1 MSHQLEL
8 LKYHYNHKTNT
19 YTREK
24 SLYHIIKS
32 HRYIIR
38 EKTGVGKY
46 KILASYSNLQLAIT
60 CLQSM
65 KKITNKN
72 NLYLLEYVTIDKNKK
87 VINIEYSDKIF
98 LKNILLILVLT
109 LILIIFWYLFIL

>member
-24 SLYHIIKS
+24 SPYHIIKS
-32 HRYIIR
+32 HGYIIR

-46 KILASYSNLQLAIT
+46 KILASYSNLQLSIT

-72 NLYLLEYVTIDKNKK
+72 NLYLLEYVTVDKSKK
-87 VINIEYSDKIF
+87 VINIEHSDKIF
-98 LKNILLILVLT
+98 FKNILLILVLT
-109 LILIIFWYLFIL
+109 LILIIFWYMFMI